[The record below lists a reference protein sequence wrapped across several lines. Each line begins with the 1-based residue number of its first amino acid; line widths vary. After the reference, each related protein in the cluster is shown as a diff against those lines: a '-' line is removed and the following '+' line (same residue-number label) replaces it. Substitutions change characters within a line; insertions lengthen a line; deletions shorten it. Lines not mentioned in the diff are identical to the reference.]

1 MKCPQCERNRSK
13 VTDSR
18 ETDSS
23 IRRRR
28 ECLDCGHRFTTHE
41 LVRIP
46 VVQVDKRDGR
56 RQDFS
61 RDKLLA
67 SVSVASI
74 RRPIPQRDLERLAD
88 DIADE
93 LQISGSGIVPSRE
106 LGLMALE
113 RLRLLDEVA
122 YMRYASVYYD
132 FQSAADFE
140 EQARSL
146 RRHRPE
152 MLPGVGVG
160 VAAVTSRRAS
170 RRTGGG
176 RRPRTDAPPASPA
189 QPSAS

>member
-1 MKCPQCERNRSK
+1 MKCPQCEQSRSK

-46 VVQVDKRDGR
+46 AVQVDKRDGR

-61 RDKLLA
+61 RDKLL
-67 SVSVASI
+67 SSISVACI
-74 RRPIPQRDLERLAD
+74 RRPIPQRELERLAD

-93 LQISGSGIVPSRE
+93 LQMSGSGVVQSRS

-140 EQARSL
+140 EQARSVRL
-146 RRHRPE
+146 NRPE
-152 MLPGVGVG
+152 MMLGVG

-170 RRTGGG
+170 RRAGG
-176 RRPRTDAPPASPA
+176 RRSNPRADTPPAS
-189 QPSAS
+189 AS

>member
-61 RDKLLA
+61 RDKLLS
-67 SVSVASI
+67 SVSIACI
-74 RRPIPQRDLERLAD
+74 RRPIPQRELERLAD

-93 LQISGSGIVPSRE
+93 LQISGSGIVPSRD

-122 YMRYASVYYD
+122 YIRYASVYYD

-140 EQARSL
+140 EQARTL
-146 RRHRPE
+146 RLNRPE
-152 MLPGVGVG
+152 MLPGVNMGI
-160 VAAVTSRRAS
+160 AAVTSRRAS
-170 RRTGGG
+170 RRPGAG
-176 RRPRTDAPPASPA
+176 RRPSRRTDSPPPAS
-189 QPSAS
+189 AS

>member
-1 MKCPQCERNRSK
+1 MKCPQCEQSRSK

-46 VVQVDKRDGR
+46 AVQVDKRDGR

-61 RDKLLA
+61 RDKLL
-67 SVSVASI
+67 SSIGVACI

-93 LQISGSGIVPSRE
+93 LQMSGSGVVQSRS

-140 EQARSL
+140 EQARSVRL
-146 RRHRPE
+146 NRPE
-152 MLPGVGVG
+152 MMLGVG

-170 RRTGGG
+170 RRAGG
-176 RRPRTDAPPASPA
+176 RRSNQRADTPPAS
-189 QPSAS
+189 AS